1 MKNLC
6 GKTRKK
12 DQPYEVWESVD
23 GWQWRVLKK
32 WQTPEQE
39 AKNPYARW
47 FCWVSSPFCPNGEM
61 GDVYLSDIRRAGGRK
76 VA

>member
-6 GKTRKK
+6 GKMRTK
-12 DQPYEVWESVD
+12 DNPYEVWESVD

-47 FCWVSSPFCPNGEM
+47 FCWVSSPFCPHGEM
-61 GDVYLSDIRRAGGRK
+61 GDTYLSYIRCAGGRK